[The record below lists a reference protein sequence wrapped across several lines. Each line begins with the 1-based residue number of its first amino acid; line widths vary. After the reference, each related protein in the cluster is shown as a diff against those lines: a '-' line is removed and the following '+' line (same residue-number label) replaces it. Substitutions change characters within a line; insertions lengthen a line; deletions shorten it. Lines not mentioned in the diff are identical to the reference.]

1 MTGTKDATTWSM
13 VDGGGPYLAFIFST
27 SFALS
32 FAAFLR
38 CEGFN
43 FSGVRAGNVS
53 ASATAGVEAVT
64 LKVRGFALA
73 VLRE

>member
-1 MTGTKDATTWSM
+1 M
-13 VDGGGPYLAFIFST
+13 VVGGGPYLAFIDAA
-27 SFALS
+27 SFALF

-43 FSGVRAGNVS
+43 FSEVRAGIIFG
-53 ASATAGVEAVT
+53 SATAGVDVTT

-73 VLRE
+73 V

>member
-1 MTGTKDATTWSM
+1 MGTKDATTWSM
-13 VDGGGPYLAFIFST
+13 VDGVGPYLAFIFSA

-43 FSGVRAGNVS
+43 FSEVRAGNIFG
-53 ASATAGVEAVT
+53 SATAGVEAVV
-64 LKVRGFALA
+64 LKVRGFAVA
-73 VLRE
+73 ALRE